1 MNRVQKNNKNMAGQ
15 IIPAFCLGS
24 AISALL
30 VSSALAIEPV
40 SDADLSEITGQDG
53 VTIIVNGQVRD
64 PGTLQINPD
73 AGTAGVSATLQ
84 YAGASATE
92 PLIGAIGNNG
102 VNTVTLGG
110 KVGFTSTIDLDAGV
124 NAAGT
129 TPGVSLGVQ
138 SSWNRMRLQV
148 GNMLAYAGDAGSATP
163 TIGYG
168 ALALDGAGTASYLQ
182 QAGAL
187 LGNPINIAANKLHLT
202 IGGKQFD
209 PAATVLANNPYG
221 QFYYRQGV
229 AGTGAE
235 LVLDKFYFDVGFT
248 PGTGGMI
255 GACGKSTTCDPLTYG
270 GFTAG
275 RSGLYIGTPHL
286 DFNMTYA
293 INLRAQPLGGATG
306 GFRTDQADS
315 LGMAYWGWTGGFNN
329 AELLLSSGGLWT
341 PSAVAGTKYNP
352 DNPEDTAAG
361 YTAATRS
368 QGLNISF
375 HADFDNL
382 FTWVVGQAGARAV
395 IGFGDWASLTNATGV
410 NKVWGL
416 NAPNIAIDV
425 VNAGSL
431 APGGLCWG
439 GKAYGNQS
447 LCQGTIGATGPSTA
461 WANGALAPGLAVT
474 ATKPGTFMSLPPT
487 ATGIALA
494 VRDLSLQAYSRN
506 VTIYDDMNNNGL
518 YTDTVGGVAETKT
531 YQWALIYTLG
541 QIDANIFY
549 YPGDTAGTANGVTS
563 DVVFMSQSFYPNG
576 YDNNNVLLGNT
587 NLMIRDSAKTLG
599 IGFVQSN
606 LLFAAKKFN
615 IALIAGAT
623 GPAGTGGIQLSSNDV
638 RFEFQGLLA
647 GGPSPVL
654 TQASFEKM
662 FYMDMNL
669 EMSKFVAL
677 LYPDSS
683 NGYPFL
689 GFSARMT
696 FGDTTVAP
704 TNSSIGVPA
713 AADGTYMS
721 LGEPSNPK
729 TDFRIAN
736 ITGDVNM
743 TAGRVFLISAN
754 DSVNAPDKIR
764 RLQIAETIQI
774 GTAVSGG
781 AALTGQVK
789 FGGQPLGAITIPSGQ
804 IYSSFTLKPQL

>member
-1 MNRVQKNNKNMAGQ
+1 MNRVQKNNKK
-15 IIPAFCLGS
+15 IPGRILPMLRLSVAVS
-24 AISALL
+24 AALAL
-30 VSSALAIEPV
+30 PALAIEQV
-40 SDADLSEITGQDG
+40 SDDDLSEITAQDG
-53 VTIIVNGQVRD
+53 VTLVINGQVRD
-64 PGTLQINPD
+64 AGTLTINPD
-73 AGTAGVSATLQ
+73 AGVAGVSATLQ
-84 YAGASATE
+84 YTGASATE

-110 KVGFTSTIDLDAGV
+110 KVAYTTTIDADIG
-124 NAAGT
+124 AAGA
-129 TPGVSLGVQ
+129 TPGVSLAMQ
-138 SSWNRMRLQV
+138 STWNRMRLQV
-148 GNMLAYAGDAGSATP
+148 GNMLAYAGDAGSGSP

-168 ALALDGAGTASYLQ
+168 ALALDGAGSSSFKQ
-182 QAGAL
+182 QAGGF
-187 LGNPINIAANKLHLT
+187 LGSPINIANNQLHLT

-209 PAATVLANNPYG
+209 PGATVLANNPYG
-221 QFYYRQGV
+221 QFYYRQGA

-255 GACGKSTTCDPLTYG
+255 SACGKSTTCNPLTYG

-293 INLRAQPLGGATG
+293 INMRAQPLGGAAG

-315 LGMAYWGWTGGFNN
+315 LGMAYFGWTGGFNN

-341 PSAVAGTKYNP
+341 PSAVAGTRYNP
-352 DNPEDTAAG
+352 DNPEDATGG

-395 IGFGDWASLTNATGV
+395 LGFGDWASLPNAAPG
-410 NKVWGL
+410 KVWGL

-425 VNAGSL
+425 VNAGSS

-439 GKAYGNQS
+439 GQAYGNQS
-447 LCQGTIGATGPSTA
+447 LCQGTIGATGPTA
-461 WANGALAPGLAVT
+461 KWANGALAPGVAVT
-474 ATKPGTFMSLPPT
+474 ATKPGTFMNLPPT

-518 YTDTVGGVAETKT
+518 YTDTVGGIAETKT

-549 YPGDTAGTANGVTS
+549 YPGDTAGTSNGVTT
-563 DVVFMSQSFYPNG
+563 DVVFMSQSFFPNG
-576 YDNNNVLLGNT
+576 SDGNNVLLGNT

-615 IALIAGAT
+615 IALIAGPT

-654 TQASFEKM
+654 TASNFEKI
-662 FYMDMNL
+662 FYLDLNL
-669 EMSKFVAL
+669 QMSKFVAL
-677 LYPDSS
+677 LYPDAS

-689 GFSARMT
+689 GYSARMT
-696 FGDTTVAP
+696 FGDTTIAP

-713 AADGTYMS
+713 AADGTYFS

-736 ITGDVNM
+736 ITGDVNV
-743 TAGRVFLISAN
+743 TSGRLFLISAN
-754 DSVNAPDKIR
+754 DAVNAPDKVR

-781 AALTGQVK
+781 AALSGQVK

-804 IYSSFTLKPQL
+804 IYSSFILKPQI